1 MSSVI
6 DMVAG
11 SLGKGAVDTI
21 SKNLKIDKDK
31 ASVAVSAAI
40 PMLVTAMAKNTEDKG
55 GAESLFKALE
65 KDHDGSVLDNV
76 DGYLGDVKT
85 QAGAKILKHVLG
97 KQEDV
102 VEKGLGTLAGLDKSQ
117 VAGVLATLAPL
128 VLGALSK
135 NKNQEGHDVGGLADL
150 LKSESKTAQKKAPD
164 AMGVLGK
171 LLDANGDGNIG
182 DDVAKIGMKLLSSF
196 LK

>member
-1 MSSVI
+1 MSGVM
-6 DMVAG
+6 DMVIG
-11 SLGKGAVDTI
+11 SLGKGAVDKI
-21 SKNLKIDKDK
+21 SQNLNIDKDK
-31 ASVAVSAAI
+31 ASVAVSGAI
-40 PMLVTAMAKNTEDKG
+40 PMLVTALAKNSEDRG

-76 DGYLGDVKT
+76 DGYLEGAKT

-97 KQEDV
+97 KQEGV
-102 VEKGLGTLAGLDKSQ
+102 VEKGLGQLAGLDKSQ

-135 NKNQEGHDVGGLADL
+135 SKNEEGLDAGGLTDL
-150 LKSESKTAQKKAPD
+150 LKTESKTAEKKAPD

-171 LLDANGDGNIG
+171 LLDADGDGTIG
-182 DDVAKIGMKLLSSF
+182 DDVADMGMKLLNSF
-196 LK
+196 LR